1 MTTAAVSTTLMTTG
15 IGTLQASRW
24 VAFHFASILVAAV
37 RRVRPSQMDF
47 GGHDSDFHDNV
58 VVARNG
64 QNCIGTASFVTGH
77 ADKYFNNSCIV
88 YGTERVDDLFENC
101 NAPSPGQEMLIGFN
115 NRYFTAV
122 RPIGRAF
129 IVFNRLHFSMC
140 CHVRPLTHRLL
151 ATAAVCALSPT
162 FPLGW
167 SPTLRRLCC
176 LTGTRSLPGLARN
189 STCHPQFPST
199 CSSTKVLQ

>member
-1 MTTAAVSTTLMTTG
+1 
-15 IGTLQASRW
+15 
-24 VAFHFASILVAAV
+24 
-37 RRVRPSQMDF
+37 MDF

-101 NAPSPGQEMLIGFN
+101 NSPSPGQEMLIGFN

-122 RPIGRAF
+122 RSFGGSLL
-129 IVFNRLHFSMC
+129 NRLHPSIFC
-140 CHVRPLTHRLL
+140 NFRPLTRRLL

-162 FPLGW
+162 FPPG
-167 SPTLRRLCC
+167 SSQTLRRLCC
-176 LTGTRSLPGLARN
+176 LTGTR
-189 STCHPQFPST
+189 
-199 CSSTKVLQ
+199 